1 MTMNT
6 DTKDATQIENSS
18 PITAA
23 PETVYIS
30 FSWFRYLASFLM
42 IIIVILNYSN
52 PYASVLMK
60 SVLLAATIFTVY
72 INLIKPLFIYKKAL
86 CLKAEGLE
94 NYSYPFATDNILI
107 PWDNIKDIRY
117 AESKVFFFTERVV
130 TISLHNRDALVSQ
143 LHGLR
148 LSKVNSYLRKE
159 NFGEVNIPLAHIAKY
174 NQQTLIKKLEDY
186 RAKALSVT
194 H

>member
-1 MTMNT
+1 M
-6 DTKDATQIENSS
+6 
-18 PITAA
+18 
-23 PETVYIS
+23 
-30 FSWFRYLASFLM
+30 
-42 IIIVILNYSN
+42 
-52 PYASVLMK
+52 
-60 SVLLAATIFTVY
+60 
-72 INLIKPLFIYKKAL
+72 
-86 CLKAEGLE
+86 
-94 NYSYPFATDNILI
+94 
-107 PWDNIKDIRY
+107 DNIKDIRY